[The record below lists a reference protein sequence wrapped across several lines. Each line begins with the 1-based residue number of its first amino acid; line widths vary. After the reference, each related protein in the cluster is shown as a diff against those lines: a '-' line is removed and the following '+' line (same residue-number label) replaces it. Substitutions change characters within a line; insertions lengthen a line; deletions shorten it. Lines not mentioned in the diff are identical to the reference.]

1 MNRGIA
7 AAFVP
12 QTDLGET
19 GLAVPTHRRRG
30 WRRVA
35 TAAVALAGLVAC
47 LSPTAAQAAA
57 AAVAPVPVLDWQPCA
72 EPSQHGFDCATA
84 EVPMDY
90 ARPTGKTFTL
100 ALIKSPAQD
109 PDRRIGTLFWNP
121 GGPSDAGTQYLPA
134 SIEGFPE
141 EVRRR
146 FDIVS
151 WDPRG
156 MGGSTR
162 PVVQCFDSQEQ
173 EERFLDAVS
182 AGLPD
187 IPVSPSELAQ
197 LINALTTLN
206 TQCVRRNGAL
216 LAHVS
221 TADNARDLD
230 LLRQA
235 VGDEQTTY
243 YGTSYGTFLGATYL
257 NMFPDRVRAAVL
269 DGAVS
274 PRAWAGN
281 DGDAATLSTFLR
293 VGSDFGTLDTIK
305 EFMNQCGE
313 VDTASCAFSAGSPE
327 ATQRKFAALL
337 HRTKASPVTV
347 DDQPVDDRSLLAQL
361 SGTIYVLRPLP
372 GFDRFPSWVADR
384 FPGWVAVGEFLQQ
397 VWTASEGPSGA
408 GPTDAAAPPPAT
420 AAASTPPATAST
432 YITSY
437 GRQASV
443 VCGESPN
450 PATKAAYADQA
461 LTSYSRAGLT
471 PWPFAATCTGWSVK
485 ASSPYLGPWNTP
497 TPPVLVIGNTFDP
510 ATPYASSQRMA
521 DELWDGH
528 LLTVDGFGH
537 TALLNPSRCAQ
548 DYVASYLIDGTLPP
562 EGTVCPQDQPPFTT
576 SPSPA
581 TR

>member
-1 MNRGIA
+1 
-7 AAFVP
+7 
-12 QTDLGET
+12 
-19 GLAVPTHRRRG
+19 
-30 WRRVA
+30 
-35 TAAVALAGLVAC
+35 
-47 LSPTAAQAAA
+47 
-57 AAVAPVPVLDWQPCA
+57 
-72 EPSQHGFDCATA
+72 
-84 EVPMDY
+84 
-90 ARPTGKTFTL
+90 
-100 ALIKSPAQD
+100 
-109 PDRRIGTLFWNP
+109 
-121 GGPSDAGTQYLPA
+121 
-134 SIEGFPE
+134 
-141 EVRRR
+141 
-146 FDIVS
+146 
-151 WDPRG
+151 

-173 EERFLDAVS
+173 EERFLEALS

-187 IPVSPSELAQ
+187 IPVSPSELAG
-197 LINALTTLN
+197 LITARTTLN
-206 TQCVRRNGAL
+206 EHCVRRNGDL

-293 VGSDFGTLDTIK
+293 VGSDVGTLDTIK
-305 EFMNQCGE
+305 EFMNQCGK

-337 HRTKASPVTV
+337 HRTQASPVTV

-372 GFDRFPSWVADR
+372 GFDRFPSGVADR

-408 GPTDAAAPPPAT
+408 VSHRCGCPAAGHGGGLHTRP
-420 AAASTPPATAST
+420 S

-450 PATKAAYADQA
+450 PDD
-461 LTSYSRAGLT
+461 
-471 PWPFAATCTGWSVK
+471 VK
-485 ASSPYLGPWNTP
+485 P
-497 TPPVLVIGNTFDP
+497 
-510 ATPYASSQRMA
+510 
-521 DELWDGH
+521 
-528 LLTVDGFGH
+528 H
-537 TALLNPSRCAQ
+537 TR
-548 DYVASYLIDGTLPP
+548 I
-562 EGTVCPQDQPPFTT
+562 
-576 SPSPA
+576 
-581 TR
+581 RR